1 MLSCSGLGKAE
12 EATPFLFAES
22 TCLQNLK
29 LTTLGGFK
37 DRTCDFLSLP
47 NEFFECLPG
56 MLSGAGDGINS
67 GQDRVPVVPHS
78 SGK

>member
-1 MLSCSGLGKAE
+1 MLSYSGLGKAE
-12 EATPFLFAES
+12 EATPFLFAER

-47 NEFFECLPG
+47 NEFFECLPA
-56 MLSGAGDGINS
+56 MLPGVGDGING
-67 GQDRVPVVPHS
+67 GQVQVPVVPHS